1 VEKVLHSFKHKY
13 CIGDKRMPIT
23 TLTNISVP
31 TEGAGSNSSLLMPKL
46 QYRFRVFLDNFGTT
60 GAADG
65 TREISRQVVDVTRP
79 NVSFEQMT
87 IEAYNS
93 RTYLAGKHT
102 WDPITLTLRED
113 ANNNVQK
120 IVGQQIQRQFDFYEQ
135 SSAVSS
141 GTYKFQTRIE
151 ILDGGNGAQGANI
164 IDRFHLV
171 GCYIESAN
179 YNTLAYATN
188 EPVTT
193 TLSIRYD
200 NAIQFG
206 ADEDF
211 IGIGSAVGRASNASI
226 GGTTVTG

>member
-1 VEKVLHSFKHKY
+1 
-13 CIGDKRMPIT
+13 
-23 TLTNISVP
+23 
-31 TEGAGSNSSLLMPKL
+31 
-46 QYRFRVFLDNFGTT
+46 
-60 GAADG
+60 
-65 TREISRQVVDVTRP
+65 
-79 NVSFEQMT
+79 MT
-87 IEAYNS
+87 IDAYNS

-102 WDPITLTLRED
+102 WDPVTLTMRED

-120 IVGQQIQRQFDFYEQ
+120 IVGQQLQRQFDFFEQ

-141 GTYKFQTRIE
+141 SGSYKFQTRIE
-151 ILDGGNGAQGANI
+151 ILDGGNGATGANV
-164 IDRFHLV
+164 IDRFQLV

-188 EPVTT
+188 DPVTT

-211 IGIGSAVGRASNASI
+211 NGIGEPTARILAGGT